1 MPLSPSTAVTE
12 ATERTVLPLLA
23 DPASYRACPWDLRE
37 QGERRDYWV
46 NLFRV
51 HFPSLLDEAKRE
63 AADRGEDAGDVERR
77 CEAAQA
83 EFFAYIDRCEADPT
97 ALDRFDVLTL
107 CWERERVLRRHGFED
122 AYRLAKAEQNTAM
135 LKVLPRVL
143 AELDEMPDRQ
153 RREELMRGVFAG
165 NIYDQGAT
173 ETNAMFAGGKSVD
186 FHDVRH
192 RLKAR
197 PWLCDDLDAWLDRLE
212 GEGHG
217 RALVFI
223 DNAGPDIVLGMIPFC
238 RELLR
243 RGTRVILA
251 ANSSASLNDVT
262 AMELSDLLAAAR
274 TLDAELDA
282 ALSERRLTVE
292 ASGNWAPLID
302 LTMVNPALIE
312 RIEAEPV
319 DLLVLEG
326 MGRAIETNFDTG
338 FTCET
343 LKLAMIKDRGVAEAI
358 GGELYDLVLK
368 YESARAS

>member
-12 ATERTVLPLLA
+12 ASDRTVLPLLA
-23 DPASYRACPWDLRE
+23 DPASYRACPWDLRHE
-37 QGERRDYWV
+37 TERRDYWV

-51 HFPSLLDEAKRE
+51 HFPGLLEEAKRE
-63 AADRGEDAGDVERR
+63 AADRGADAREVKRR
-77 CEAAQA
+77 CEAARDA
-83 EFFAYIDRCEADPT
+83 FFACIDRCEADPA
-97 ALDRFDVLTL
+97 ALERFDVLTL
-107 CWERERVLRRHGFED
+107 CWERERVLRRRGFED
-122 AYRLAKAEQNTAM
+122 PYRLAKAEQNAAM
-135 LKVLPRVL
+135 LRVLPRVL
-143 AELDEMPDRQ
+143 AELDEMPDRE

-173 ETNAMFAGGKSVD
+173 ETSAMFAGGKSVD

-192 RLKAR
+192 KLKAR

-212 GEGHG
+212 GEPHG
-217 RALVFI
+217 TALFFV
-223 DNAGPDIVLGMIPFC
+223 DNAGPDVVLGMLPFC

-243 RGTRVILA
+243 RGTRVILT
-251 ANSSASLNDVT
+251 ANSAPSLNDVT

-274 TLDAELDA
+274 TLDADLDA
-282 ALSERRLTVE
+282 ALADRRLSVE
-292 ASGNWAPLID
+292 ASGNWTPLID
-302 LTMVNPALIE
+302 LTLVNPELVE

-326 MGRAIETNFDTG
+326 MGRAIETNFDAR

-343 LKLAMIKDRGVAEAI
+343 LKLAMVKDGGVAEAI

-368 YESARAS
+368 YETPDRG

>member
-1 MPLSPSTAVTE
+1 MTR
-12 ATERTVLPLLA
+12 ATDRTVLPLLA
-23 DPASYRACPWDLRE
+23 DPAGYRACGWDLRE

-51 HFPSLLDEAKRE
+51 HFPSLLEEARRE
-63 AADRGEDAGDVERR
+63 AADRGEDAGDVQRR
-77 CEAAQA
+77 CDAAQEA
-83 EFFAYIDRCEADPT
+83 FFAYIDACESDP
-97 ALDRFDVLTL
+97 ASLARFDVLTL

-122 AYRLAKAEQNTAM
+122 PYRLAKAEQNAAVRR
-135 LKVLPRVL
+135 VLPRVL
-143 AELDEMPDRQ
+143 SELDAMPDRA

-197 PWLCDDLDAWLDRLE
+197 PWLFDDLDAWLERLA
-212 GEGHG
+212 GEPHE

-223 DNAGPDIVLGMIPFC
+223 DNAGPDIVLGMLPLC

-243 RGTRVILA
+243 RGTEVILA
-251 ANSSASLNDVT
+251 ANSAPSLNDVT
-262 AMELSDLLAAAR
+262 ASELRELLGSLR
-274 TLDAELDA
+274 TLDADIDA
-282 ALSERRLTVE
+282 ALADRRLTVE

-302 LTMVNPALIE
+302 LTMVSPALVE
-312 RIEAEPV
+312 RLEAEPV

-326 MGRAIETNFDTG
+326 MGRAVETNFDAR

-343 LKLAMIKDRGVAEAI
+343 LKLAMVKDRGVAEAI
-358 GGELYDLVLK
+358 DGELYDLVLK
-368 YESARAS
+368 YQTPEGG